1 MAVIHNT
8 TLKPGKLELLA
19 AWLPAQPWYL
29 DTGQE
34 PELVR
39 SGGFRLDDPAGDVG
53 IEFMLVRDDSG
64 GNPTTY
70 QVPMTYRSA
79 ARDSSAGLI
88 GTSEHGVLGL
98 RWIYDAAQDPV
109 MVTQLVALIQG
120 AVQAQMQSRSH
131 APDSTVTGVAV
142 DGGALDVLASA
153 VTASGPDGTELLVE
167 TAGAPSLPDGQLIVH
182 ISRVLTPVDSAAA
195 LDAAGT
201 VAANWVLA
209 DDTAVRG
216 VLAAAQWT
224 SAPRP
229 RV

>member
-1 MAVIHNT
+1 VAVIHNT
-8 TLKPGKLELLA
+8 TLRPGKLQLLA
-19 AWLPAQPWYL
+19 AWLPSQPWYL

-39 SGGFRLDDPAGDVG
+39 VGGFRLDDPAGDVG

-64 GNPTTY
+64 GQPATY
-70 QVPMTYRSA
+70 QVPMTYRPA

-98 RWIYDAAQDPV
+98 RWIYDAAHDPV
-109 MVTQLVALIQG
+109 MVAQMVALLQG
-120 AVQAQMQSRSH
+120 SAQAQMQSQSDT
-131 APDSTVTGVAV
+131 ADPTVTGVPV
-142 DGGALDVLASA
+142 PGGALDVLASA
-153 VTASGPDGTELLVE
+153 VTVNGPDGTELLVE
-167 TAGAPSLPDGQLIVH
+167 TAGSSSPADGQLIVR
-182 ISRVLTPVDSAAA
+182 ISRVLTPADTAAA
-195 LDAAGT
+195 LEDAGT